1 MSSPGDK
8 SGARPSAKPGAEAGA
23 KSRYIVSGWYDWV
36 FFLLPPILAL
46 FVGMGISGT
55 PFADDPFT
63 WWGWEVTWSG
73 LLIGVFIHA
82 HLILVFV
89 RSHGNKDIFRQ
100 HKLRFVVVP
109 VLLYAA
115 MVSSNYVLYTCS
127 VIATFWDVY
136 HSGMQ
141 TFGFGRIYE
150 SKAGN
155 EPTRGR
161 KLDWALNQLL
171 YAGPIV
177 AGAVMIDHFEDFN
190 EFSDVG
196 LMFFTK
202 IPAWM
207 DGNQAYFTWAMLG
220 GGAGF
225 LTYYLYAQFE
235 LHRAG
240 HTVSWQKVFL
250 YVTTGATS
258 LYTWGFNS
266 WGEAFFIMNLFH
278 ALQYFGIVWATENE
292 NMQRTLRVE
301 GKPIGKWLTLGLF
314 VGLALLYGTWVQY
327 MDPGV
332 HMWWALT
339 LLVSLMHFWYDG
351 FVWSVRKQQV

>member
-1 MSSPGDK
+1 MSSTGDK
-8 SGARPSAKPGAEAGA
+8 PKSRTR
-23 KSRYIVSGWYDWV
+23 SRYIVSAWYDWV
-36 FFLLPPILAL
+36 FFLLPPILCL
-46 FVGMGISGT
+46 FVGIGISGT
-55 PFADDPFT
+55 PFSDDPFT

-89 RSHGNKDIFRQ
+89 RSHGNKGIFKQ
-100 HKLRFVVVP
+100 HKLRFVLVP

-115 MVSSNYVLYTCS
+115 MVSSNYVIYTAS

-155 EPTRGR
+155 DPTHGR
-161 KLDWALNQLL
+161 RLDWALNQLL

-177 AGAVMIDHFEDFN
+177 AGAVMLDHFEDLN

-202 IPAWM
+202 IPVWM

-225 LTYYLYAQFE
+225 LAYYVYAQFE
-235 LHRAG
+235 LQRAG

-266 WGEAFFIMNLFH
+266 FGEAFFIMNLFH
-278 ALQYFGIVWATENE
+278 ALQYFGIVWATENK
-292 NMQRTLRVE
+292 NMQRMLRVE
-301 GKPIGKWLTLGLF
+301 HKPVGKWLALGLF

-339 LLVSLMHFWYDG
+339 LLISLMHFWYDG
-351 FVWSVRKQQV
+351 FVWSVRKKQV